1 MPHRT
6 VVATSLVATL
16 LLVCLTGCAGSDW
29 SIPHPATT
37 AVGTPSAGFAPAIAP
52 TPEATVM
59 PADGSWRGVRPSPGY
74 RVALLVGDDSST
86 TTALVA
92 AVTAWASETNAD
104 LRTVSGAEDPVAG
117 IVAAMELHPELVV
130 SVGDP
135 LIDPLATVSA
145 NHLDV
150 PFLVLGAE
158 LAEPT
163 ANVTAVD
170 WTGAGYRGEGLG
182 TATHFSEASFTAER
196 CGDAIRAGVAAV
208 LTGMTGVVL
217 WLP

>member
-1 MPHRT
+1 MPHRAAFAT
-6 VVATSLVATL
+6 TIVATM
-16 LLVCLTGCAGSDW
+16 LLVCLTGCASPDW
-29 SIPHPATT
+29 SVPRPSTT
-37 AVGTPSAGFAPAIAP
+37 AIGAPAAGFVPAVAP
-52 TPEATVM
+52 TPEATVR
-59 PADGSWRGVRPSPGY
+59 PAEGSWDDVRPAPGY
-74 RVALLVGDDSST
+74 RVVLLTAGETST
-86 TTALVA
+86 TSALVA
-92 AVTAWASETNAD
+92 AVKDWASQTQAD
-104 LRTVSGAEDPVAG
+104 LRTVSGTDDPVAG
-117 IVAAMELHPELVV
+117 IVAAMQLQPELIV

-163 ANVTAVD
+163 YNVTAVD

-182 TATHFSEASFTAER
+182 TSTHFDEASFTPKR

-217 WLP
+217 WIP